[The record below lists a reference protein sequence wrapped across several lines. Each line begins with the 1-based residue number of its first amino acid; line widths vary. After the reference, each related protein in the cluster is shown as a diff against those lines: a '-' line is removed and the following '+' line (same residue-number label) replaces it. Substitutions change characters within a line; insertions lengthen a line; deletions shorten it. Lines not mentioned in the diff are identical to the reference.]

1 MMEQV
6 NFPQDVIFPPRHAW
20 GVHADK
26 ATRKNLV
33 TSIYLDHD
41 DLEEHNRKLQRKYAG
56 IQEREVRFDEYLTED
71 ADVLVIG
78 YGIVS
83 RILRTTVELA
93 REAGIR
99 AGLLR
104 PVSLWPF
111 PSRRIQE
118 LAAKARVIQVVELSN
133 GQMVDDVR
141 LAVEGRVPVKFYGRM
156 GGVVPSAEELL
167 DVVKQL

>member
-1 MMEQV
+1 MFE
-6 NFPQDVIFPPRHAW
+6 
-20 GVHADK
+20 
-26 ATRKNLV
+26 
-33 TSIYLDHD
+33 
-41 DLEEHNRKLQRKYAG
+41 
-56 IQEREVRFDEYLTED
+56 EYLTED

-83 RILRTTVELA
+83 RVLRTTVELA

-99 AGLLR
+99 AGLFR

-111 PSRRIQE
+111 PTRRIQE
-118 LAAKARVIQVVELSN
+118 LAAKARVLQVVELSN